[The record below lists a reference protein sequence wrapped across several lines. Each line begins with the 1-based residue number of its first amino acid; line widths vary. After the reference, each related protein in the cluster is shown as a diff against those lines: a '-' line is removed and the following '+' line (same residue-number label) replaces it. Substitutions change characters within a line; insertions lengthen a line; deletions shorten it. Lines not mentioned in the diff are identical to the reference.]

1 MDKNEQR
8 MKMIGACIQNKRKA
22 TGYTQDEVSDHLNI
36 STKSYSAYEQGK
48 SVPDLIRLIQI
59 AEFFKC
65 RLDELVVGISPKP
78 DDQAQYIAS
87 LLQGL
92 KRADRLHIVK
102 IVERIVLIAKDKAK
116 VTSI

>member
-22 TGYTQDEVSDHLNI
+22 TGYTQDMVSDHLKI

-48 SVPDLIRLIQI
+48 SVPDLMRLIQI

-87 LLQGL
+87 LLHGL